1 MKHGKVVVVTGASG
15 GVGRATARAFAERG
29 ARVALLARGR
39 EGLAAAADEVQQ
51 AGGEALD
58 DGAAAGPQHTPVR
71 MGVEPDAGPGPS
83 GRAGGAG
90 KWPSRPVGWAPR

>member
-39 EGLAAAADEVQQ
+39 EGLAAAADEVER
-51 AGGEALD
+51 AGGEALVVSVGSSAID
-58 DGAAAGPQHTPVR
+58 FSKMCLGISGNSRFHTLVAWAALWKYTSV
-71 MGVEPDAGPGPS
+71 
-83 GRAGGAG
+83 
-90 KWPSRPVGWAPR
+90 